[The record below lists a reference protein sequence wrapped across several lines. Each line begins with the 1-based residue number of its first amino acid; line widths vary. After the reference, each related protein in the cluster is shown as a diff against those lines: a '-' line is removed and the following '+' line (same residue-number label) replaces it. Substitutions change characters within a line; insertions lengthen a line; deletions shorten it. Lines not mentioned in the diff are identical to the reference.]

1 MLRKQ
6 STQKDFFDSYVY
18 ERLLPKEHILLDI
31 KENLDFSFIDEE
43 TKSFYS
49 DDSRGRPPFAAQ
61 IIFKMLFLE
70 FFYSLSD
77 YDVVEQ
83 VRTNILFRYFVGL
96 RIAQDTPDDTTL
108 VKFRHRLG
116 EAGFKM
122 LFDRIVE
129 QAKQKGLIKGRLKIL
144 DATHIQADVALQG
157 TVNFLRQ
164 ARKVVVN
171 KISASQPQEAAI
183 LKEKFVNEDR
193 LFTPPSNEQ
202 IKEELALSREFIKEA
217 KDTLNPETEELL
229 ALLETAVNQQQR
241 KADNPG
247 RSEPEEIISFTDTD
261 ARFGCKSKKKKFA
274 GYKAHISLDEESA
287 IVTSVRTIGGNRNEG
302 AHQEVER
309 LLEDDATKDIA
320 QEAVC
325 ADSLYDSYENRNQI
339 HKQRMRAF
347 IPSRRKAGAENIKRH
362 LDNFIYDR
370 NKDTIICPEGYS
382 PISKTKQEQGS
393 LYIFS
398 TTQCRNCPNMHNC
411 PTPNGDR
418 VRVYVSNDYRL
429 KLMDDIPTRLEALIK
444 RKGIERKF
452 GEVKKW
458 HGLARARYRQRWR
471 VAIQSFMTFSVVN
484 IKRIVTLLSSPPAY
498 ALCKVGFG

>member
-31 KENLDFSFIDEE
+31 RQNLDFSFIDEE

-49 DDSRGRPPFAAQ
+49 DDTRGRPPFAAEV
-61 IIFKMLFLE
+61 IFKMLFLE

-77 YDVVEQ
+77 YDIVEQ
-83 VRTNILFRYFVGL
+83 VKTNILFRYFVGL
-96 RIAQDTPDDTTL
+96 RISQDTPDDTTL
-108 VKFRHRLG
+108 VKFRTRLG
-116 EAGFKM
+116 EVGFKR

-129 QAKQKGLIKGRLKIL
+129 QAKQKGLIKGKLKIL

-164 ARKVVVN
+164 ARKVIVR
-171 KISASQPQEAAI
+171 KISKSQPEEASA
-183 LKEKFVNEDR
+183 LKEKFVNEDK
-193 LFTPPSNEQ
+193 LWTPPTAEQ
-202 IKEELALSREFIKEA
+202 IKEELNITREFIKET
-217 KDTLNPETEELL
+217 KHSFGPDTEELL
-229 ALLETAVNQQQR
+229 ALLETAVNQQKR

-247 RSEPEEIISFTDTD
+247 RSEPEQIISFTDTD
-261 ARFGCKSKKKKFA
+261 ARFGCKSEKKKFV
-274 GYKAHISLDEESA
+274 GYKAHISLDEESS

-302 AHQEVER
+302 AHQEVQKLWE
-309 LLEDDATKDIA
+309 EDKLKDITL
-320 QEAVC
+320 QAVC
-325 ADSLYDSYENRNQI
+325 ADSLYDSYENRAQI
-339 HKQRMRAF
+339 HKKEMRAF
-347 IPSRRKAGAENIKRH
+347 IPSRTKAGKIKRH
-362 LDNFIYDR
+362 IDNFIYDR
-370 NKDTIICPEGYS
+370 EKDTIICPEGYS

-398 TTQCRNCPNMHNC
+398 TRQCRNCPNMRNC

-418 VRVYVSNDYRL
+418 IRVFVSNDYRL
-429 KLMDDIPTRLEALIK
+429 KLIDDIPAKLDAFIK

-458 HGLARARYRQRWR
+458 HGLVRARYRQRWR

>member
-31 KENLDFSFIDEE
+31 RQNLDFSFIDEE
-43 TKSFYS
+43 IKSFYS

-70 FFYSLSD
+70 FFYCLSD
-77 YDVVEQ
+77 YEVVEQ
-83 VRTNILFRYFVGL
+83 VKTNILFRYFVGL
-96 RIAQDTPDDTTL
+96 GIDQDTPDDTTL
-108 VKFRHRLG
+108 VKFRARLG
-116 EAGFKM
+116 ESGFKR

-129 QAKQKGLIKGRLKIL
+129 QAKQKGLVKGKLKIL
-144 DATHIQADVALQG
+144 DATHIQADAALQG

-164 ARKVVVN
+164 ARKIITK
-171 KISASQPQEAAI
+171 KISTSLPQEAAI

-193 LFTPPSNEQ
+193 LFTPSSNEQ
-202 IKEELALSREFIKEA
+202 IKEELACSREFIKEA
-217 KDTLNPETEELL
+217 KNTLNPDTEELL

-247 RSEPEEIISFTDTD
+247 RSEPEEIISFIDTD
-261 ARFGCKSKKKKFA
+261 ARFGCKSDKKKFV
-274 GYKAHISLDEESA
+274 GYKTHVSLDEESN

-302 AHQEVER
+302 AHQEVEN
-309 LLEDDATKDIA
+309 LLEDDAAKDIT

-325 ADSLYDSYENRNQI
+325 ADSLYDSYENRAQI
-339 HKQRMRAF
+339 HKKEMRAF
-347 IPSRRKAGAENIKRH
+347 IPSRTKAGKIKRH
-362 LDNFIYDR
+362 IDNFIYDR
-370 NKDTIICPEGYS
+370 EKDTIICPEGYS

-398 TTQCRNCPNMHNC
+398 TTQCRNCPNIRNC

-418 VRVYVSNDYRL
+418 IRVFVSNDYRL
-429 KLMDDIPTRLEALIK
+429 KLMDEIPDKLDAFIK

-484 IKRIVTLLSSPPAY
+484 IKRIVTLLSSPPEY
-498 ALCKVGFG
+498 ALCKAGFG

>member
-6 STQKDFFDSYVY
+6 TTQKDFFDSYVY
-18 ERLLPKEHILLDI
+18 ERLLPKKHILLDI
-31 KENLDFSFIDEE
+31 RQNLDFSFIDEE

-49 DDSRGRPPFAAQ
+49 EDSRGRPPFAAE
-61 IIFKMLFLE
+61 IMFKMLFLE

-96 RIAQDTPDDTTL
+96 KIAQDTPDDTTL
-108 VKFRHRLG
+108 VKFRTRLG
-116 EAGFKM
+116 EAGFKR

-129 QAKQKGLIKGRLKIL
+129 QAKQKGLIKGRLKLL
-144 DATHIQADVALQG
+144 DATHIQADIALQG

-164 ARKVVVN
+164 ARKIITK
-171 KISASQPQEAAI
+171 KISTSLPQEATI
-183 LKEKFVNEDR
+183 LKEKFVNEDK

-202 IKEELALSREFIKEA
+202 IKEELALSREFIKEV
-217 KDTLNPETEELL
+217 KDTINPDTEELL
-229 ALLETAVNQQQR
+229 ALLETAVNQQER

-247 RSEPEEIISFTDTD
+247 HSEPEQIVSFTDTD
-261 ARFGCKSKKKKFA
+261 ARFGCKSDKKRFV
-274 GYKAHISLDEESA
+274 GYKAHVSLDEESG

-302 AHQEVER
+302 AHQEVEK
-309 LLEDDATKDIA
+309 LLEDDASKNVTH
-320 QEAVC
+320 QAVA

-339 HKQRMRAF
+339 HKQHMRAF
-347 IPSRRKAGAENIKRH
+347 IPSRTKAGNRKRH

-370 NKDTIICPEGYS
+370 EKDTIICPEGYS
-382 PISKTKQEQGS
+382 PISKTEQEQGS

-398 TTQCRNCPNMHNC
+398 TAQCRNCPNIHNC

-429 KLMDDIPTRLEALIK
+429 KLMDDIPTRLEALVK

-458 HGLARARYRQRWR
+458 HGLSRARYRQRWR
-471 VAIQSFMTFSVVN
+471 VAIQNFMTFSVVN
-484 IKRIVTLLSSPPAY
+484 IKRIMALLSSPPAY
-498 ALCKVGFG
+498 SLCKVGFG

>member
-31 KENLDFSFIDEE
+31 RQNLDFSFIDEE
-43 TKSFYS
+43 IKSFYS

-70 FFYSLSD
+70 FFYCLSD
-77 YDVVEQ
+77 YEVVEQ
-83 VRTNILFRYFVGL
+83 VKTNILFRYFVGL
-96 RIAQDTPDDTTL
+96 GIDQDTPDDTTL
-108 VKFRHRLG
+108 VKFRARLG
-116 EAGFKM
+116 ESGFKR

-129 QAKQKGLIKGRLKIL
+129 QAKQKGLVKGRLKIL
-144 DATHIQADVALQG
+144 DATHIQADAALQG

-164 ARKVVVN
+164 ARKIITK
-171 KISASQPQEAAI
+171 KISTSLPQEAAI

-202 IKEELALSREFIKEA
+202 IKEELACSREFIKEA
-217 KDTLNPETEELL
+217 KNTLNPDTEELL

-247 RSEPEEIISFTDTD
+247 RSEPEEIISFIDTD
-261 ARFGCKSKKKKFA
+261 ARFGCKSDKKKFV
-274 GYKAHISLDEESA
+274 GYKAHVSLDEESN

-302 AHQEVER
+302 AHQEVEN
-309 LLEDDATKDIA
+309 LLEDDAAKDIT

-325 ADSLYDSYENRNQI
+325 ADSLYDSYENRAQI
-339 HKQRMRAF
+339 HKKEMRAF
-347 IPSRRKAGAENIKRH
+347 IPSRTKAGKIKRH
-362 LDNFIYDR
+362 IDNFIYDR
-370 NKDTIICPEGYS
+370 EKDTIICPEGYS

-398 TTQCRNCPNMHNC
+398 TTQCRNCPNIRNC

-418 VRVYVSNDYRL
+418 IRVFVSNDYRL
-429 KLMDDIPTRLEALIK
+429 KLMDEIPDKLDAFIK

-484 IKRIVTLLSSPPAY
+484 IKRIVTLLSSPPEY
-498 ALCKVGFG
+498 ALCKAGFG

>member
-31 KENLDFSFIDEE
+31 RQNLDFSFIDEE

-77 YDVVEQ
+77 YEVVEQ

-96 RIAQDTPDDTTL
+96 GIAQDTPDDTTL
-108 VKFRHRLG
+108 VKFRARLG
-116 EAGFKM
+116 EAGFKR

-129 QAKQKGLIKGRLKIL
+129 QAKQKGLVKGGLKIL
-144 DATHIQADVALQG
+144 DATHIQADAALQG

-164 ARKVVVN
+164 ARKIITK
-171 KISASQPQEAAI
+171 KISTSLPQEAAI
-183 LKEKFVNEDR
+183 LKEKFVNEER

-202 IKEELALSREFIKEA
+202 IKEELALSREFIKEV
-217 KDTLNPETEELL
+217 KNTLNPNTEELL

-261 ARFGCKSKKKKFA
+261 ARFGCKSDKKRFV
-274 GYKAHISLDEESA
+274 GYKAHISLDEESN

-302 AHQEVER
+302 AHQEVEK
-309 LLEDDATKDIA
+309 LLEDDAAKDIT

-339 HKQRMRAF
+339 HKKRMRAF
-347 IPSRRKAGAENIKRH
+347 IPSRTKARKVRRYI
-362 LDNFIYDR
+362 DNFVYDR
-370 NKDTIICPEGYS
+370 DKDTIICPEGYS
-382 PISKTKQEQGS
+382 PISKTDQEQGS

-398 TTQCRNCPNMHNC
+398 TAQCRNCLNIHNC

-429 KLMDDIPTRLEALIK
+429 KLMDDVPDRLEALVK

-484 IKRIVTLLSSPPAY
+484 IKRIITLLSSPPAY
-498 ALCKVGFG
+498 ALCKLGFG